1 MLLAEHARRS
11 PRTPRRNPIYA
22 IVRSGGKQYRV
33 ETDQVLDVDRLDV
46 EVGATVELTDVLLLS
61 ESGTATV
68 GTPTVADARVVA
80 EVVEHG
86 RDKKILVFKYKNKTR
101 YRRRYGHRQDY
112 TRLAIK
118 QMGIG
123 ELEVAEAKPKRATKK
138 KTKAEEAPSAGEGVA
153 EQAADAVTTAE
164 AKPAKP
170 RARKAPVNATPV
182 ASQDQ
187 PEEAPTDDVVEPDAP
202 EVAETVDAAAAEP
215 EAKE

>member
-1 MLLAEHARRS
+1 
-11 PRTPRRNPIYA
+11 
-22 IVRSGGKQYRV
+22 
-33 ETDQVLDVDRLDV
+33 VLDVDRLEV

-61 ESGTATV
+61 EGGTATV

-123 ELEVAEAKPKRATKK
+123 ELEVAKAKPKRATKK
-138 KTKAEEAPSAGEGVA
+138 KTEVEEPKSASEAVA
-153 EQAADAVTTAE
+153 EQTDDAVTATKT
-164 AKPAKP
+164 KPAP
-170 RARKAPVNATPV
+170 RRARKAAEDASPV
-182 ASQDQ
+182 AAAAGDQ
-187 PEEAPTDDVVEPDAP
+187 VDEATADMTESEAPDAP
-202 EVAETVDAAAAEP
+202 ESTAADDSAATAS

>member
-1 MLLAEHARRS
+1 M
-11 PRTPRRNPIYA
+11 
-22 IVRSGGKQYRV
+22 
-33 ETDQVLDVDRLDV
+33 LDVDRLAV
-46 EVGATVELTDVLLLS
+46 EVGATVELTDVLFLS
-61 ESGTATV
+61 EGGTATV

-123 ELEVAEAKPKRATKK
+123 TLEVAKAKPKRATKK
-138 KTKAEEAPSAGEGVA
+138 KPAVEEAPVA
-153 EQAADAVTTAE
+153 SEALADETADAVATAE
-164 AKPAKP
+164 KKPAAR
-170 RARKAPVNATPV
+170 RARKTAETATPV
-182 ASQDQ
+182 ATVAEDQ
-187 PEEAPTDDVVEPDAP
+187 AEEATVDVVESEVPDTP
-202 EVAETVDAAAAEP
+202 EVVGTDSDASTDTAP